1 MGQADLLHELH
12 DAYVWAIKAAV
23 GEDRMDL
30 VTPTPPVRRWSSG
43 ARAPSGPHER

>member
-12 DAYVWAIKAAV
+12 DASVWAINAAV

-30 VTPTPPVRRWSSG
+30 VWEPFG
-43 ARAPSGPHER
+43 